1 MEISLIMLSDFLK
14 IRSFLIF
21 TLLVLCN
28 HALFAQRIIDVKYEQ
43 DQKGAYVFSCINNAY
58 CNYILELG
66 FTTFNN
72 VKCDQPLPF
81 HAEVKPGYNKLFTI
95 SAIDPQ
101 TPLLFKYN
109 SINQKGC
116 MHPVV
121 NRDFTYLF
129 PISPGKDAQVYEMSP
144 DKLIDSASRAKA
156 PLNKSTDKPADSAS
170 WYVLRLRMKAG
181 DTIYAARKGI
191 VNEIKDQ
198 SGANDA
204 GQVSIGTENYIEITQ
219 PDCSFARYGILKK
232 NGGLVKPGQTVKAG
246 QPIGLVGGDAYGR
259 GSDLRFSVYYYQ
271 EENGTLNQANI
282 PHYIITQIWTKN
294 NGKGRLKHGAVY
306 ISEFPAVVL
315 NQETTTVAPKKKI
328 KPKS

>member
-1 MEISLIMLSDFLK
+1 MISDFLK
-14 IRSFLIF
+14 IRSSLIF
-21 TLLVLCN
+21 TILFLYS
-28 HALFAQRIIDVKYEQ
+28 HILFAQRIIDVKYEL
-43 DQKGAYVFSCINNAY
+43 DQKGAYVFSCTNNAY

-101 TPLLFKYN
+101 APLLFKYG
-109 SINQKGC
+109 STNQKGC
-116 MHPVV
+116 MHPAV

-129 PISPGKDAQVYEMSP
+129 PISPGKEAQVYEMSP
-144 DKLIDSASRAKA
+144 YKLIDSVARAKA
-156 PLNKSTDKPADSAS
+156 TANKSVDKPSDSAS

-191 VNEIKDQ
+191 VNEIMDQ

-204 GQVSIGTENYIEITQ
+204 GQSSIGAENYIEITQ

-232 NGGLVKPGQTVKAG
+232 NAALVKPGQAVKAG
-246 QPIGLVGGDAYGR
+246 QPIGLVGGDVYGR
-259 GSDLRFSVYYYQ
+259 GSDLKFSVYYYQ
-271 EENGTLNQANI
+271 EENGTLNQANV
-282 PHYIITQIWTKN
+282 PHYIIPQIWTKN
-294 NGKGRLKHGAVY
+294 NGKGRLRHGAVY
-306 ISEFPAVVL
+306 ISEFPSAVL
-315 NQETTTVAPKKKI
+315 NQENPTVTPKKKA
-328 KPKS
+328 KTKT